1 MNLIICDS
9 NGNDT
14 MSVASYTY
22 THIKA
27 ELIVHYD
34 QWFLITLYACHMHS
48 TWPSQSLSFISPIIL
63 IIFCGRYNLWSYI
76 SWRFLHYLI
85 TFGHKILR
93 IDQQCSQ
100 TQSTVFAQCHSQIV
114 TPTAI
119 KILCKHTHM
128 SIFKFSWY
136 QKGGRRANLYEPV
149 VSITA
154 HYYPLKFLILQSLFL
169 NTTQKYFKFPILPKF
184 QTMYQLGHDFLYIVW
199 YSSCAP
205 RIYNRNRNVVC
216 QCTASL

>member
-1 MNLIICDS
+1 VNLIICDS
-9 NGNDT
+9 NGSGIV
-14 MSVASYTY
+14 SVAWYTY
-22 THIKA
+22 RHIKA

-34 QWFLITLYACHMHS
+34 QWFLITLYACHKHS
-48 TWPSQSLSFISPIIL
+48 TWPSQSLSFTSPIIL
-63 IIFCGRYNLWSYI
+63 IIFSSRYHLWSYI
-76 SWRFLHYLI
+76 SCRFLHYPI

-93 IDQQCSQ
+93 IDQHCSQ

-114 TPTAI
+114 TSTAI

-149 VSITA
+149 VSITP
-154 HYYPLKFLILQSLFL
+154 HYYPLNFLILQSSFL
-169 NTTQKYFKFPILPKF
+169 NTTQKYFKFPILTNF
-184 QTMYQLGHDFLYIVW
+184 QTMYELCHVFLCCVIFQL
-199 YSSCAP
+199 CP
-205 RIYNRNRNVVC
+205 RIYNRSRNVAC

>member
-34 QWFLITLYACHMHS
+34 QRFLITLYTCHMHS
-48 TWPSQSLSFISPIIL
+48 TWPNQSLSFTSPIIL
-63 IIFCGRYNLWSYI
+63 IIFSSRYHLWSYI
-76 SWRFLHYLI
+76 SCRFLHYPI
-85 TFGHKILR
+85 TFVHKILR

-100 TQSTVFAQCHSQIV
+100 THSTVFAQCHSQIV

-119 KILCKHTHM
+119 KILCKHTYVGI
-128 SIFKFSWY
+128 SIFMLSESRKET
-136 QKGGRRANLYEPV
+136 K
-149 VSITA
+149 
-154 HYYPLKFLILQSLFL
+154 
-169 NTTQKYFKFPILPKF
+169 
-184 QTMYQLGHDFLYIVW
+184 
-199 YSSCAP
+199 
-205 RIYNRNRNVVC
+205 
-216 QCTASL
+216 

>member
-9 NGNDT
+9 NGNVI
-14 MSVASYTY
+14 MSVAWYTY
-22 THIKA
+22 RHIKA

-34 QWFLITLYACHMHS
+34 QRFLITLYTCHMHS
-48 TWPSQSLSFISPIIL
+48 TWPNQSLSFTSPIIL
-63 IIFCGRYNLWSYI
+63 IIFSSRYHLWSYI
-76 SWRFLHYLI
+76 SLRFLHYPI
-85 TFGHKILR
+85 TFVHKTLR
-93 IDQQCSQ
+93 IDQHCSQ
-100 TQSTVFAQCHSQIV
+100 TQSTVFIQCHSQIV

-119 KILCKHTHM
+119 IILCKHTHM
-128 SIFKFSWY
+128 SIIKFSWY

-154 HYYPLKFLILQSLFL
+154 HYYPLNFLILQSLLL
-169 NTTQKYFKFPILPKF
+169 NTTQKYFKFPTLPKF
-184 QTMYQLGHDFLYIVW
+184 QTMYQLGHYFLYIVW

-205 RIYNRNRNVVC
+205 RIYNRSRNVVC